1 LPLASMLDWASLPE
15 HDVGLESELAALE
28 HALAHGSEE
37 DAEKQL
43 QVLERALAGAPAQAV
58 NAEAGGVGAAVA
70 AQEVAADEEEELLP
84 PPTCGDSDSSIDV

>member
-1 LPLASMLDWASLPE
+1 MLDWASLPE

-70 AQEVAADEEEELLP
+70 AQEVAADEEELL